1 MALICIGLFVYNS
14 EKYLNNCIS
23 SILSQSFKDFEL
35 VIVNDGSTDKSL
47 SIINS
52 FLDQR
57 IEIHNHKEN
66 KGIAYRLCELT
77 KSIDEKYF
85 VRMDSDDIMLENR
98 LDVQIKCF
106 NESPSINFVYGD
118 AISIDLDNNIL
129 GYKKSTNALN
139 SLNILAGKSIIHPT
153 VMFRTEWLQKNNYN
167 KIYNG
172 VEDLELW
179 FRTYKNTKY
188 KYINT
193 PLIFYREV
201 ISSKKYFNSI
211 QSRKLFANNYNLNYI
226 DRFKFV
232 TLTYFKTMYT
242 IVFKFFKLNYFNIFF
257 RYTTKKVDLI
267 YYNLIVKYKRKPLL
281 MRCVNTSG
289 MINVV
294 LFEELNYMA
303 DYFDIIIVTRIDSN
317 FNSPFQKSNIIFI
330 DLKIDRKINLIND
343 FKALINYIFIF
354 IKYKPDIVHSMSPKS
369 GLISML
375 AAKLVNVPVRIHTY
389 TGLIFPYKKF
399 VLRNILILMDKI
411 TCICTNV
418 LYSDGYGVIKDLYKY
433 KVTNK
438 KIRFIKKGSVNG
450 ISESF
455 YTNYEVDINKK
466 YSFFENNNINVNTF
480 IYIFIGRINK
490 DKGINELVEVFHNIN
505 TIYTNTKLILVGPF
519 EDDLDPVN
527 TNTKNI
533 IHTNENIISTGFQ
546 NDIRFYLELSNVL
559 ILPSYREGFPRVL
572 LEAGIFKKPCI
583 VSNINGNN
591 EIIKDNFNGFI
602 FENKNSIELMKSMLH
617 VYLKKDNLE
626 YMQNN
631 AYDYIKNNFVQNEI
645 LEILL
650 SNYNNFI
657 KKKFKYE

>member
-23 SILSQSFKDFEL
+23 SILSQSFKDFKL

-98 LDVQIKCF
+98 LDVQINCF
-106 NESPSINFVYGD
+106 NESPSIDFVYGD

-179 FRTYKNTKY
+179 FRTYKHTNY

-232 TLTYFKTMYT
+232 TLTYFKTIYT

-317 FNSPFQKSNIIFI
+317 FNSPFQKSNIIYI

-455 YTNYEVDINKK
+455 YKNYEVDINKK
-466 YSFFENNNINVNTF
+466 YSFFENNNINTF

-572 LEAGIFKKPCI
+572 LEAGVFKKPCI

-602 FENKNSIELMKSMLH
+602 FENKNSIELMKCMLH
-617 VYLKKDNLE
+617 VYLNKDNLE

-631 AYDYIKNNFVQNEI
+631 AFDYIKNNFVQNEI

-650 SNYNNFI
+650 SDYNQFLDRNFNYE
-657 KKKFKYE
+657 KY

>member
-14 EKYLNNCIS
+14 EKFLNNCIS
-23 SILSQSFKDFEL
+23 SILSQSFKDFKL

-98 LDVQIKCF
+98 LDIQLSYF
-106 NESPSINFVYGD
+106 NEVLFIDFVFGD
-118 AISIDLDNNIL
+118 AISIDIDNKIL
-129 GYKKSTNALN
+129 GYKKSAN
-139 SLNILAGKSIIHPT
+139 SLNHVNILAGKSIIHPT

-172 VEDLELW
+172 IEDLELW
-179 FRTYKNTKY
+179 YRSYKDSKY

-201 ISSKKYFNSI
+201 ISSKKYYNSI
-211 QSRKLFANNYNLNYI
+211 QSRKLFSINYNLNNL
-226 DRFKFV
+226 DHFKFI
-232 TLTYFKTMYT
+232 TFTYFKALYT
-242 IVFKFFKLNYFNIFF
+242 LFFSSLKLNFFNIYF
-257 RYTTKKVDLI
+257 RYNKRKVDLN
-267 YYNLIVKYKRKPLL
+267 YYKLISNYKRKPLI
-281 MRCVNTSG
+281 MRCVNISS
-289 MINVV
+289 MIGVV
-294 LFEELNYMA
+294 LLEEIYYMA
-303 DYFDIIIVTRIDSN
+303 DYFDIIIVSRIDNNINNYS
-317 FNSPFQKSNIIFI
+317 QKSNISFI

-343 FKALINYIFIF
+343 FKVLINYIFIF

-375 AAKLVNVPVRIHTY
+375 AAKLVNIPVRIHTY

-399 VLRNILILMDKI
+399 FFKEILILMDKI
-411 TCICTNV
+411 TCFCASV
-418 LYSDGYGVIKDLYKY
+418 LYSDGNGVINDLYKY
-433 KVTNK
+433 KITNK
-438 KIRFIKKGSVNG
+438 KIRFINKGSVNG
-450 ISESF
+450 IAESF
-455 YTNYEVDINKK
+455 YKNYEVNVNNKK
-466 YSFFENNNINVNTF
+466 AFFENNNINDNTF

-505 TIYTNTKLILVGPF
+505 IVYSNTKLILVGSF
-519 EDDLDPVN
+519 EDDLDPV
-527 TNTKNI
+527 TSKTKNEIQTNKSI
-533 IHTNENIISTGFQ
+533 ITTGFQ
-546 NDIRFYLELSNVL
+546 NDVRFYLELSNVL

-572 LEAGIFKKPCI
+572 LEAGVFKKPSI
-583 VSNINGNN
+583 VSDINGNN
-591 EIIKDNFNGFI
+591 EIITNNFNGFI
-602 FENKNSIELMKSMLH
+602 FENKNTIELMKCMLQ
-617 VYLKKDNLE
+617 VYLNKDNLQ

-631 AYDYIKNNFVQNEI
+631 AFNYIKNNFIQKDI
-645 LEILL
+645 LNILL
-650 SNYNNFI
+650 SHYNQFYKKNFNY
-657 KKKFKYE
+657 E

>member
-23 SILSQSFKDFEL
+23 SILSQSFKDFKL

-232 TLTYFKTMYT
+232 TLTYFKTIYT

-455 YTNYEVDINKK
+455 YKNYEVDINKK

-602 FENKNSIELMKSMLH
+602 FENKNSIELMKCMLQ
-617 VYLKKDNLE
+617 VYSNKDNIE
-626 YMQNN
+626 YLQNN
-631 AYDYIKNNFVQNEI
+631 AFDYIKNNFVQNEI
-645 LEILL
+645 LDILL
-650 SNYNNFI
+650 SDYNNFLV
-657 KKKFKYE
+657 KNFNYD

>member
-232 TLTYFKTMYT
+232 TLTYFKTIYT